1 METGANMKKIVL
13 VVLLLSAF
21 SFAANKPANPADYN
35 VKVHVSASSLGGP
48 SGASSFLNVLIDGK
62 NYQLSAQQHAD
73 GKVKGWAVIALGDY
87 KARLVTDEHNA
98 YEFTQ
103 VYEFL
108 LPDGK
113 TRKFGVV
120 GTSE

>member
-1 METGANMKKIVL
+1 MKKIVL

-73 GKVKGWAVIALGDY
+73 GKVKGWAVIARADAYKWTQLAICSWGDL
-87 KARLVTDEHNA
+87 KDKGMWTI
-98 YEFTQ
+98 
-103 VYEFL
+103 
-108 LPDGK
+108 P
-113 TRKFGVV
+113 
-120 GTSE
+120 

>member
-1 METGANMKKIVL
+1 LICV
-13 VVLLLSAF
+13 
-21 SFAANKPANPADYN
+21 
-35 VKVHVSASSLGGP
+35 GP
-48 SGASSFLNVLIDGK
+48 
-62 NYQLSAQQHAD
+62 
-73 GKVKGWAVIALGDY
+73 AVIALGDY